1 MPGIEKGGRRGSAA
15 APFGFA
21 GMHAGGRAAPG
32 CYHGVMSQQPA
43 NLDQLKDIAH
53 QAMLDNGLEPD
64 LPPAAAAQL
73 RTIKQAAT
81 AQGADIRDLR
91 ERLWC
96 SIDNDD
102 SRDLDQLSVAEPVA
116 GGNVKILVAVADVDA
131 TVSAGCALDAHASAN
146 TTSVYTPAQIF
157 PMLPE
162 QLSTDITCLALDQD
176 RLSFVV
182 EMTVTADGTL
192 SGESV
197 YRAVVRNRAKLA
209 YNSVAAW
216 LDGHG
221 PAPAA
226 VSAVAGMD
234 EQLRIQ
240 DKVAQALKR
249 VRQSQGALQLTT
261 LEAQAVYEGAAL
273 LDLTPDEDNRAKE
286 LIEYFMIA
294 ANGVVAR
301 YLESKRSSSL
311 RRVLRQPERWDRIV
325 QLARGLGTQLPAAP
339 DARALSAFLVQRQAS
354 APAQFPD
361 LSLAIVKLLGAGEY
375 VLKRAGEPA
384 EGHFGLAVDD
394 YTHATAP
401 NRRFPDI
408 ITQRLVKAALRSAP
422 APYDDGTLRTLAAHC
437 TTQEGNANKVERLV
451 RKSAAALLLQ
461 GRNGDA
467 FDGIVTGASEKG
479 TFVRIEHPLAEGR
492 VIKGFAGLDVGDSV
506 RVRLLQTD
514 VARGF
519 IDFARAT

>member
-1 MPGIEKGGRRGSAA
+1 MPGIEKGGRRGSAV
-15 APFGFA
+15 APFDFVGGMRVGQA
-21 GMHAGGRAAPG
+21 GPG
-32 CYHGVMSQQPA
+32 CYHAPMPQQPA
-43 NLDQLKDIAH
+43 NLDQLKGIAH

-64 LPPAAAAQL
+64 LPPAAAEQL
-73 RTIKQAAT
+73 RTIKQAAMER
-81 AQGADIRDLR
+81 GADIRDLR

-102 SRDLDQLSVAEPVA
+102 SRDLDQLSVAEPA
-116 GGNVKILVAVADVDA
+116 ADGNVKILVAVADVDA
-131 TVSAGCALDAHASAN
+131 TVPARCALDAHASAN
-146 TTSVYTPAQIF
+146 TNSVYTPAQIF

-162 QLSTDITCLALDQD
+162 QLSTDITCLALNQD

-182 EMTVTADGTL
+182 EMTVSADGAL
-192 SGESV
+192 NGESL

-216 LDGHG
+216 LDAKG

-226 VSAVAGMD
+226 VNAVAGMD
-234 EQLRIQ
+234 QQLRIQ

-249 VRQSQGALQLTT
+249 VSQSQGALGLTT

-301 YLESKRSSSL
+301 YLEGKRSSSL
-311 RRVLRQPERWDRIV
+311 RRVLRPPERWARIV
-325 QLARGLGTQLPAAP
+325 QLARGLGTQLPGTP
-339 DARALSAFLVQRQAS
+339 DARALSAFLVQRQNS

-375 VLKRAGEPA
+375 VLKRPGEPA

-394 YTHATAP
+394 YVHSTAP
-401 NRRFPDI
+401 NRRFPDV
-408 ITQRLVKAALRSAP
+408 ITQRLVKAALRGAA
-422 APYDDGTLRTLAAHC
+422 APYDDGELRALAAHC

-461 GRNGDA
+461 GRNGDQ
-467 FDGIVTGASEKG
+467 FDAIVTGASDKG

-492 VIKGFAGLDVGDSV
+492 VIKGFAGLDVGDAV
-506 RVRLLQTD
+506 RVRLLHTD

-519 IDFARAT
+519 IDFARST